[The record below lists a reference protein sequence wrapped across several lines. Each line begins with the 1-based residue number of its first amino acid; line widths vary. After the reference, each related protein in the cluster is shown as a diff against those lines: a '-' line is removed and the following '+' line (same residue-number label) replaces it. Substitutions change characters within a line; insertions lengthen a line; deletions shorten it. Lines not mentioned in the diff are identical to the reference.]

1 MTGPKILLTMNE
13 PPLDIPG
20 EISKTLKMKILK
32 TLLQRRK
39 NGWPVKEVR
48 IRLNPCLLSSKRL
61 LDSGGKP
68 STLTRKGDFLPVFT
82 LH

>member
-1 MTGPKILLTMNE
+1 MKGPKILLTMNE

-48 IRLNPCLLSSKRL
+48 IRLNPCLLSSKA
-61 LDSGGKP
+61 
-68 STLTRKGDFLPVFT
+68 
-82 LH
+82 LHTHEER

>member
-1 MTGPKILLTMNE
+1 MNGLKVLLMMSE
-13 PPLDIPG
+13 PLLDIPG

-48 IRLNPCLLSSKRL
+48 IRLNPCLPSSRRI

-68 STLTRKGDFLPVFT
+68 STLRRKGDFPPVFT
-82 LH
+82 VH